1 MFRWHVLIDIDSAGS
16 RSSFS
21 AFQIAAG
28 PLGFGASPSLFSS
41 FAPSGFLGR
50 CDWAG
55 FVQPCCPA
63 SLLGAFGLPCVHMAC
78 CLAGTGVA
86 PGLWST
92 QPSLVSSFLPQAQF
106 FLLPL
111 ACVTRLLLSSLSLLP
126 PVRQLVLFGLPV
138 PGSFL
143 SPFLGSWGVWGLQFR
158 HGR

>member
-1 MFRWHVLIDIDSAGS
+1 MFSLTLTLLVLAPLSLPS
-16 RSSFS
+16 RLQQGPWGLELVCRSFL
-21 AFQIAAG
+21 
-28 PLGFGASPSLFSS
+28 PLLPQASLT
-41 FAPSGFLGR
+41 G
-50 CDWAG
+50 DWAG
-55 FVQPCCPA
+55 FAQPCCPA
-63 SLLGAFGLPCVHMAC
+63 SLLGAFGLPCVHMAY